1 MAAAPGLTGT
11 SWTASRWARLNG
23 PQRIAGV
30 DLARG
35 LAVLGMFAAHL
46 LWIDE
51 PFDWG
56 DASSWIA
63 VVDGRS
69 SILFATLAGV
79 SIGLVTGGRTPV
91 AGSALKTARLRLVV
105 RALLLWVLGAILI
118 FTGVPV
124 YVILP
129 AYALLFLLSLP
140 LLSLPARALLPL
152 AGALA
157 LVMPVVQVLLDELPL
172 WSTPD
177 GGDLSLF
184 LGWHYPFTTWIA
196 FLVAGLGVA
205 RAGILRTSV
214 QLWMLG
220 AGAALALIGYGADA
234 AAAVPRAQE
243 GSSIL
248 AALWT
253 ARPHSTGVLEVIGSG
268 GFALAAIALCLLLC
282 RTAAVW
288 VVLPLRAVGAMP
300 LSAYTAQIVVWAV
313 IATELLGDPG
323 DLAGFRD
330 LEPFWPL
337 TLTTILAC
345 TAWALLIGRGPLEW
359 VVARVSGL
367 VPAADEGRGIRST
380 GR

>member
-46 LWIDE
+46 LWIDD

-91 AGSALKTARLRLVV
+91 RGPALKTARLRLVV
-105 RALLLWVLGAILI
+105 RAALLWVLGAILI

-140 LLSLPARALLPL
+140 LLSLAARALLPL

-253 ARPHSTGVLEVIGSG
+253 ARPHSTGLLEVIGSG
-268 GFALAAIALCLLLC
+268 GFALAVIALCLLLC
-282 RTAAVW
+282 RTAAMW

-337 TLTTILAC
+337 SLTTILAC

-367 VPAADEGRGIRST
+367 VRTEAQRRGIRST